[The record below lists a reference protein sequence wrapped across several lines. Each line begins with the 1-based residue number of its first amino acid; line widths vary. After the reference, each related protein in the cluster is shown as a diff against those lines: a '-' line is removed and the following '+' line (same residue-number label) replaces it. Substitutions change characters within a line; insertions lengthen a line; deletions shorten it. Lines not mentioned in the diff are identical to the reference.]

1 MEPVTL
7 TTTIARP
14 REEVFEY
21 LADVA
26 NHEEFSD
33 HCMVDWHLTR
43 EDSYGKGAGAR
54 FRVKSRFDRFS
65 YGDLTLDELQP
76 PERIVATGR
85 AGRFNRMR
93 TRSEWRLADAGS
105 GKTEVTFVTETK
117 PATQSDRLM
126 EKLLRVPAATTR
138 CHRKALER
146 LRSILEAGEQRGART
161 TLSGGPRKPATG
173 FRL

>member
-7 TTTIARP
+7 MTTIARP

-26 NHEEFSD
+26 NHSEFTD
-33 HCMVDWHLTR
+33 HCLVEWHLTR
-43 EDSYGKGAGAR
+43 EDSYGAGAGAR

-65 YGDLTLDELQP
+65 YGDLTLTEVQP

-93 TRSEWRLADAGS
+93 THTEWTLREPRPGR
-105 GKTEVTFVTETK
+105 TEVTFVTRSE
-117 PATQSDRLM
+117 PATASDRLM
-126 EKLLRVPAATTR
+126 ERLLRVAASTRR
-138 CHRKALER
+138 CHQRALER
-146 LRSILEAGEQRGART
+146 LRAILEAGDQRGAHT
-161 TLSGGPRKPATG
+161 TVAGGARKPASG

>member
-26 NHEEFSD
+26 NHAEFTD
-33 HCMVDWHLTR
+33 HCLTEWHLTR
-43 EDSYGKGAGAR
+43 EDSYGAGAGAR
-54 FRVKSRFDRFS
+54 FRVKSRLDRFS
-65 YGDLTLDELQP
+65 YGDMTLAEVRP

-93 TRSEWRLADAGS
+93 TRTEWRLEEAGT
-105 GKTEVTFVTETK
+105 GRTDLTFVIEST
-117 PATQSDRLM
+117 PATSSDRLM
-126 EKLLRVPAATTR
+126 EKLLRVPATTKR
-138 CHRKALER
+138 CHRRALER

-161 TLSGGPRKPATG
+161 TLSGGARKPASG